1 MYDQYVIL
9 FTKILFIFFQHP
21 VLEEWCYEQMAL
33 AASAFAF
40 SWSKWNSDT
49 QEREKILFQGSEAL
63 SDEPLLEVK
72 LSFFSSDI
80 NVVIF

>member
-1 MYDQYVIL
+1 MVIL
-9 FTKILFIFFQHP
+9 CYILQHP

-49 QEREKILFQGSEAL
+49 QDKEKILFQGSETL

-72 LSFFSSDI
+72 LSPFLSFFYFLFFFFLL
-80 NVVIF
+80 VKF